1 MGTAICRD
9 SDSSGTGQQIIGRVQ
24 EKRVLDSVLAS
35 KDPEL
40 VAVYGRRRVGKTH
53 LIREHCKPHLV
64 LEVVGVHAQS
74 TAVQLTNFHVS
85 LRQAFPNIPLL
96 QPRTWLEAFVLLR
109 HYLELPASV
118 KGKRLVFFDEFPWF
132 ATRKSHFLAAFENF
146 WNSYAC
152 RKRDLAI
159 VICGSAAAWMIRNVV
174 NARGG
179 LHNRLTRQ
187 IQLAPFL
194 LSDVKQ
200 YLRHRKIRWDHR
212 QIVMAYMAFGGIP
225 HYLNLVQPGQSAPQC
240 IQAECFQPEGLLSN
254 EYHNFYASLF
264 ESHATHE
271 AIVKVLATS
280 WKGLTRDQTLSMA
293 KLSSG
298 GVIPRVIFESFSYV
312 TPWPTLNVGKQ
323 GPASKGW

>member
-1 MGTAICRD
+1 
-9 SDSSGTGQQIIGRVQ
+9 
-24 EKRVLDSVLAS
+24 
-35 KDPEL
+35 
-40 VAVYGRRRVGKTH
+40 
-53 LIREHCKPHLV
+53 
-64 LEVVGVHAQS
+64 
-74 TAVQLTNFHVS
+74 
-85 LRQAFPNIPLL
+85 
-96 QPRTWLEAFVLLR
+96 
-109 HYLELPASV
+109 
-118 KGKRLVFFDEFPWF
+118 
-132 ATRKSHFLAAFENF
+132 
-146 WNSYAC
+146 
-152 RKRDLAI
+152 
-159 VICGSAAAWMIRNVV
+159 MIRNVV

-179 LHNRLTRQ
+179 LHNRLTRR

-225 HYLNLVQPGQSAPQC
+225 HYLNLVQPGQSVAQC

-254 EYHNFYASLF
+254 EYHNLYASLF

-298 GVIPRVIFESFSYV
+298 GVIPE
-312 TPWPTLNVGKQ
+312 
-323 GPASKGW
+323 